1 MVLIA
6 ARLSGDEKERQQK
19 KKNLA
24 TVIVVVWCANK
35 ATESRPV

>member
-6 ARLSGDEKERQQK
+6 ARLSGDEKKRQQ